1 MGREA
6 SSCKQGGRGCPWRL
20 LQEHLA
26 DHDGVDL
33 RNGAACMALMTWR
46 RAMMSRAMTVTTS
59 TLKRMVLVMMIVMM
73 RTTGTEDAPR
83 PRPPKEPQRAPGSPR
98 ESPGRLARATEGPRA
113 PSDSPRSPQEASKR
127 PRRCLRISLKGPAQA
142 VPRGPQE
149 AKHFD
154 TAGSAVHSF
163 EKCSFFPWHGACR
176 LAAAFQPVADVP
188 GGLSGNIRLRL

>member
-98 ESPGRLARATEGPRA
+98 ESPETACAGDGRAKSALRQPAK
-113 PSDSPRSPQEASKR
+113 SPRGFQAAPQMPQDIPKR
-127 PRRCLRISLKGPAQA
+127 PRPGGSTRP
-142 VPRGPQE
+142 PRGQT
-149 AKHFD
+149 F
-154 TAGSAVHSF
+154 
-163 EKCSFFPWHGACR
+163 
-176 LAAAFQPVADVP
+176 
-188 GGLSGNIRLRL
+188 